1 MKPKKAISSKRTS
14 RAVTKSQKKNSES
27 PEATQATDA
36 WIVRPD
42 ALDLLVKTAV
52 SMPSVFA
59 SFDEDFKEPQ
69 NDLGYQSEVKPLD
82 VHVNW
87 AAHLIDRCEALLKT
101 MRHERITIAK
111 KLKRTT
117 TALELDVQADN
128 LFEVELR
135 KFVGEPQAAESRY
148 TYAQVRLFLTGHK
161 APDRGDS
168 ELHRI
173 WTDSAGAAWLPNEI
187 DQLPLNKKRK
197 NTDDY
202 VKRQGLAHWQLRK
215 LVRFATRLGK
225 KKMPSAIIN
234 GTKTEGE

>member
-1 MKPKKAISSKRTS
+1 MKPKKAISSKRTN

-69 NDLGYQSEVKPLD
+69 NDLGDQSEVKSLD
-82 VHVNW
+82 VHVNC
-87 AAHLIDRCEALLKT
+87 AAHLIDRCEAMLEK
-101 MRHERITIAK
+101 MRHERITVAK
-111 KLKRTT
+111 KLKLAIAAP
-117 TALELDVQADN
+117 ALRVRADK
-128 LFEVELR
+128 LFEVELQ

-148 TYAQVRLFLTGHK
+148 SYAQVRLFLTGHK
-161 APDRGDS
+161 APNRGDS

-215 LVRFATRLGK
+215 LVRFATKLGK